1 MGSLRLENGNSTGGK
16 PMKVIVESDHNNFG
30 SSPHEATTEAVGRGK
45 IIIGLAKNTHNF
57 VQSNASNTHTHPQT
71 PIHIHTH
78 TLHTPSTQTVVHNFR
93 KLS

>member
-1 MGSLRLENGNSTGGK
+1 
-16 PMKVIVESDHNNFG
+16 MKVIVESDHNNFG

-57 VQSNASNTHTHPQT
+57 VQSNASNTHTQIT
-71 PIHIHTH
+71 IHIHTH
-78 TLHTPSTQTVVHNFR
+78 TPLHTPSTQTVVHNFR

>member
-57 VQSNASNTHTHPQT
+57 VQSNASNTHTHIPTQT
-71 PIHIHTH
+71 PHTH
-78 TLHTPSTQTVVHNFR
+78 CTHPQH
-93 KLS
+93 KP